1 MNRIKHI
8 YKYLTSESYRT
19 SVLLD
24 QINKGYIRNKK
35 KNWAHITHF
44 NNGGLSWTEY
54 YDHDGSVY
62 TIYDQAPTKGFQ
74 GEMFKEKNNHSK
86 L

>member
-1 MNRIKHI
+1 MKLIKHI

-19 SVLLD
+19 SVMLD

-35 KNWAHITHF
+35 KNWARIAHIESK
-44 NNGGLSWTEY
+44 GQSWTEY

-62 TIYDQAPTKGFQ
+62 TIYDMMPEPGFKGA
-74 GEMFKEKNNHSK
+74 KINDKK
-86 L
+86 

>member
-24 QINKGYIRNKK
+24 QINKGYIINKK
-35 KNWAHITHF
+35 KNWARIAHIESK
-44 NNGGLSWTEY
+44 GQSWTEY

-62 TIYDQAPTKGFQ
+62 TIYDQAQTKGFQ
-74 GEMFKEKNNHSK
+74 GEIFKDKK
-86 L
+86 